1 MANGYYDKICA
12 RLEQEQALGR
22 LNGVPFLQAYD
33 MVGNMLFGQPQQV
46 QAQAVPSPVPVP
58 VATKPNT
65 VNNTARKAA
74 AGAPATNQQIQK
86 VTLSPEELW
95 NLSDEEFAKID
106 PKFL

>member
-1 MANGYYDKICA
+1 MTTNSNGNYNNGHI
-12 RLEQEQALGR
+12 QQTQA
-22 LNGVPFLQAYD
+22 Q
-33 MVGNMLFGQPQQV
+33 QTQQV
-46 QAQAVPSPVPVP
+46 QQVQVQPVPAPIPVP

-74 AGAPATNQQIQK
+74 AGAPATNQQAQK